1 MNKIIEIDILA
12 HADFAGCL
20 RKNKRN
26 PGICAFSAAVESVR
40 QKNPQGTLLLDAGD
54 EFCATFWG
62 GQPVVEALNL
72 LGTDVLTLGNHEFD
86 WGKDFLEQCVSF
98 GKFPILCANVIE
110 EATQDLPRGVK
121 AYTII
126 EKQGVKIGILGLTTE
141 YTPYMVKK
149 GAFDP
154 YRIIDSVRQ
163 CDKYLPLMR
172 NEGAE
177 IIIVLSHFPFYIDE
191 ERQISG
197 ELAEVLEKVDGVD
210 VFIGGHISGDYAQNV
225 GETLVLKAGFGGKSL
240 AQARLYFDKEARKV
254 VKKVGNIIL
263 TDRDKVGDAA
273 VCKYALK
280 VTSPFDDYFNEVL
293 LTHDEKW
300 TMKYSGESKLGN
312 FLADVILDSQQADFA
327 YINTTSSGGAIYPG
341 PITVEDL
348 TSVYGFNDEILTTT
362 MSGQK
367 IYDLFEHIYQ
377 PERFGNNATIAF
389 SGIIARLDHTKEV
402 GCKVVSLSLA
412 DGSPL
417 KKDKYFKVASS
428 EYMGLG
434 GNDTTAVVADLKWEY
449 SGQLYYDALFT
460 YLKKHKKLLLNSQ
473 QRLYENGTPVNDNSP
488 DCGD

>member
-26 PGICAFSAAVESVR
+26 PGICAYSAAIESVR

-54 EFCATFWG
+54 EFCANYWG

-86 WGKDFLEQCVSF
+86 WGKDFLEQCVSY
-98 GKFPILCANVIE
+98 GKFPMLCANVIE
-110 EATQDLPRGVK
+110 EATQDLPQGVQ

-126 EKQGVKIGILGLTTE
+126 ERQGVKIGVLGLTTE

-154 YRIIDSVRQ
+154 YKIVDSVKQ
-163 CDKYLPLMR
+163 CKKYLPQMR

-177 IIIVLSHFPFYIDE
+177 IIIILSHFPFYINED
-191 ERQISG
+191 RSISG
-197 ELAEVLEKVDGVD
+197 ELAEVLERVSDVD
-210 VFIGGHISGDYAQNV
+210 VFIGGHISGDYGQTV
-225 GETLVLKAGFGGKSL
+225 GATMVLKAGFGGKSL
-240 AQARLYFDKEARKV
+240 AHARLFFDSETRKI
-254 VKKVGNIIL
+254 VKKEGNIIL
-263 TDRDKVGDAA
+263 TNRDNTGDPL
-273 VCKYALK
+273 VCEHALK
-280 VTSPFDDYFNEVL
+280 VTAPFDDYFSEVF

-312 FLADVILDSQQADFA
+312 FLADVILASQKTDFA
-327 YINTTSSGGAIYPG
+327 YINTTSSGGSIYPG

-348 TSVYGFNDEILTTT
+348 TSVYGFNDEILTTI

-389 SGIIARLDHTKEV
+389 SGIITYLDHTKEA
-402 GCKVVSLSLA
+402 GSKVVKITLP

-417 KKDKYFKVASS
+417 DKDKYYKVASS

-434 GNDTTAVVADLKWEY
+434 GNDTTAIVADLKWDY
-449 SGQLYYDALFT
+449 SGQKYYDALFA
-460 YLKKHKKLLLNSQ
+460 YLRKQGKLLLSNE
-473 QRLYENGTPVNDNSP
+473 QRLYEIGTPENDNSP
-488 DCGD
+488 ECT